1 MLRGKQKR
9 CLELMLSGEMTQ
21 KQISEKI
28 GVTEQTIT
36 NWKKQEEFCKEY
48 NSALKR
54 NINLH
59 AAAAFKTE
67 VDLLKKA
74 DSDAVKLNA
83 AKDILDRAGFKPRD
97 EVSLIQS
104 ADETVKEMTEYLNGR
119 IENDD
124 QTKTNT

>member
-1 MLRGKQKR
+1 MLRGKQKQ
-9 CLELMLSGEMTQ
+9 CLELMLSGEFTQ
-21 KQISEKI
+21 KQIAEKI

-36 NWKKQEEFCKEY
+36 NWKKKEEFCKEY

-54 NINLH
+54 KINLH
-59 AAAAFKTE
+59 AAAAFKAE
-67 VDLLKKA
+67 ADLLKRA

-104 ADETVKEMTEYLNGR
+104 ADESLKEMTEYLNGR
-119 IENDD
+119 IKNDN